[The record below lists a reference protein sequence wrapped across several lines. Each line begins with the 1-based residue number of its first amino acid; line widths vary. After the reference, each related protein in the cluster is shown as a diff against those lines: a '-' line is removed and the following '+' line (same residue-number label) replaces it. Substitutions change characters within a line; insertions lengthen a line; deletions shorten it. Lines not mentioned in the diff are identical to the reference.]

1 MTSFKRRMQV
11 RLARR
16 IRKISSS
23 ETLYPNDTIK
33 TSASIFRLALR
44 DKDAEFILMPIKDK
58 RILKI
63 DKKGMYITLQ
73 KTILEITNHQFS
85 YHIEIGFS
93 LYTKLSKSFDKKLDE
108 LSGEH
113 EKQITT
119 QMSEGLRKVLN
130 TIAK

>member
-1 MTSFKRRMQV
+1 MTSFKRRIQIH
-11 RLARR
+11 LARR
-16 IRKISSS
+16 IRKIYNN
-23 ETLYPNDTIK
+23 ENLYPNDTIR

-44 DKDAEFILMPIKDK
+44 DKDAEFILMPVKDK

-85 YHIEIGFS
+85 YHIEIGFN
-93 LYTKLSKSFDKKLDE
+93 LYTKLSKSFDKKLDD
-108 LSGEH
+108 LSSEH

-130 TIAK
+130 TITE

>member
-1 MTSFKRRMQV
+1 MTSFKRRIQIH
-11 RLARR
+11 LARH
-16 IRKISSS
+16 IRKIYNN
-23 ETLYPNDTIK
+23 ENLYPNDTIR

-85 YHIEIGFS
+85 YHIEIGFG
-93 LYTKLSKSFDKKLDE
+93 LYTKLSKSFDKKLDD
-108 LSGEH
+108 LSSEH

-119 QMSEGLRKVLN
+119 QMSEGLRKVLS
-130 TIAK
+130 TITE

>member
-1 MTSFKRRMQV
+1 MTSFKRRMQI

-16 IRKISSS
+16 IRKISSNES
-23 ETLYPNDTIK
+23 LYPNDTIR

-44 DKDAEFILMPIKDK
+44 DKDAEFILIPIKDK

-85 YHIEIGFS
+85 YHIEIGFN
-93 LYTKLSKSFDKKLDE
+93 LYTKLSKSFDKKLDD
-108 LSGEH
+108 LSSEH

-119 QMSEGLRKVLN
+119 QMSEVLRKVLN
-130 TIAK
+130 TITE

>member
-1 MTSFKRRMQV
+1 MTSFKRRIQIH
-11 RLARR
+11 LARR
-16 IRKISSS
+16 IRKIYNN
-23 ETLYPNDTIK
+23 ENLYPNDTIR

-85 YHIEIGFS
+85 YHIEIGFG
-93 LYTKLSKSFDKKLDE
+93 LYTKLSKSFDKKLDD
-108 LSGEH
+108 LSSEH

-119 QMSEGLRKVLN
+119 QMSEGLRKILS
-130 TIAK
+130 TITE

>member
-1 MTSFKRRMQV
+1 MTSFKRRIQIH
-11 RLARR
+11 LARR
-16 IRKISSS
+16 IRKIYNN
-23 ETLYPNDTIK
+23 ENLYPNDTIR
-33 TSASIFRLALR
+33 TSASIFRLVLR

-85 YHIEIGFS
+85 YHIEIGFN
-93 LYTKLSKSFDKKLDE
+93 LYTKLGKSFDKKLDD
-108 LSGEH
+108 LSSEY

-130 TIAK
+130 TITE

>member
-16 IRKISSS
+16 IREISSS

>member
-1 MTSFKRRMQV
+1 MTSFKRRIQIH
-11 RLARR
+11 LARR
-16 IRKISSS
+16 IRKIYNN
-23 ETLYPNDTIK
+23 ENLYPNDTIR

-85 YHIEIGFS
+85 YHIEIGFG
-93 LYTKLSKSFDKKLDE
+93 LYTKLSKSFDKKLDD
-108 LSGEH
+108 LSSEH

-130 TIAK
+130 TITE

>member
-1 MTSFKRRMQV
+1 MTSFKRRIQIH
-11 RLARR
+11 LARC
-16 IRKISSS
+16 IRKIYNN
-23 ETLYPNDTIK
+23 ENLYPNDTIR
-33 TSASIFRLALR
+33 TSASIFRLVLR
-44 DKDAEFILMPIKDK
+44 DKDAEFILMPVKDK

-85 YHIEIGFS
+85 YHIEIGFN
-93 LYTKLSKSFDKKLDE
+93 LYTKLSKSFDKKLDD
-108 LSGEH
+108 LSSEH

-130 TIAK
+130 TITE